1 MSVLEH
7 LHHPEKYWKILFKWG
22 ILGTVMGIFGG
33 LLGAGFHYALTFV
46 TGIRGQHPWVL
57 FFSPSGRS
65 HDPGTLPPFPP
76 AGKSGNQ

>member
-22 ILGTVMGIFGG
+22 ILGTVMGIFGITG
-33 LLGAGFHYALTFV
+33 RGISLRADLCHRHPGATSLGAV
-46 TGIRGQHPWVL
+46 
-57 FFSPSGRS
+57 FSPSGRS